1 MSGAAG
7 PDPYLDHLRAFHR
20 YILGDVYPWAG
31 ELRTVSIAKG
41 SLFCLPQHLESYGA
55 EIFGRLAG
63 ADRLRGLAR
72 EPFIGQLAGESLADV
87 NALHPFRE
95 GNGRARRVFF
105 SQLAHDAGHHIDW
118 VRMDP
123 ARNVTAS
130 AAAHRGDL
138 APLTAMLDDLID
150 LPHPIQR
157 AQPRA
162 SDPRHQASPSHAQ
175 PVSLQLDVTWGHAGH
190 RRAIR
195 EARLTSEGSLLRT
208 QLRPHV

>member
-1 MSGAAG
+1 LTTCG
-7 PDPYLDHLRAFHR
+7 HFHR
-20 YILGDVYPWAG
+20 YILGDVYDWAG

-41 SLFCLPQHLESYGA
+41 SLFCLPQHLASYGGD
-55 EIFGRLAG
+55 IFSRLAV

-72 EPFIGQLAGESLADV
+72 EQFISRLAEFLGDV

-95 GNGRARRVFF
+95 GNGRAQRAFF

-138 APLTAMLDDLID
+138 APLTAMLDDLVD
-150 LPHPIQR
+150 LPHPPGPPTPGGGR
-157 AQPRA
+157 AA
-162 SDPRHQASPSHAQ
+162 
-175 PVSLQLDVTWGHAGH
+175 
-190 RRAIR
+190 
-195 EARLTSEGSLLRT
+195 
-208 QLRPHV
+208 